1 MNKKRKSFNKSDLTK
16 AVYKRYKELNRT
28 QAKRV
33 VQCIFNSI
41 TQALSDHKR
50 VEIRGFGTFGLK
62 SHDARTGKNPQTGE
76 SIHIKAKNL
85 PFFRV
90 GKLKKDIHTDNP
102 E

>member
-1 MNKKRKSFNKSDLTK
+1 MSQRKSFNKSDLIK
-16 AVYKRYKELNRT
+16 VVYKRYKVLNRI

-41 TQALSDHKR
+41 THALSEHKR

-62 SHDARTGKNPQTGE
+62 KHEARTGKNPQTGE
-76 SIHIKAKNL
+76 SIHIKAKRL

-90 GKLKKDIHTDNP
+90 GKLKTNIHTDSP

>member
-1 MNKKRKSFNKSDLTK
+1 MKQRKSFNKSDLIK
-16 AVYKRYKELNRT
+16 AVYKHYKSLNRT
-28 QAKRV
+28 QAKHI

-41 TQALSDHKR
+41 TQALSEHKR

-62 SHDARTGKNPQTGE
+62 NHEARAGKNPQTGE

-90 GKLKKDIHTDNP
+90 GKFKKDIT
-102 E
+102 ESTK

>member
-1 MNKKRKSFNKSDLTK
+1 MSQRKSFNKSDLAK
-16 AVYKRYKELNRT
+16 AVYKHCKELNRV

-33 VQCIFNSI
+33 VQCIFNSVVK
-41 TQALSDHKR
+41 ALSEHKR

-62 SHDARTGKNPQTGE
+62 SHSAREGKNPQTGE

-90 GKLKKDIHTDNP
+90 GKLKEDIDRNKM
-102 E
+102 